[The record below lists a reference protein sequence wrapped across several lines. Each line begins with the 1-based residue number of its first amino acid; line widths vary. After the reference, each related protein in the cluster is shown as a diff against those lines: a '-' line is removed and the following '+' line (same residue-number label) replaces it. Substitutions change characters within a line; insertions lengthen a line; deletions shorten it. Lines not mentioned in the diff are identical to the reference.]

1 MRRKVFS
8 FTDATFVCCIVAIVL
23 ATSTESNRGHVNR
36 TGLWSSNDFENNEP
50 RYDHCFV
57 EEGLCLDFTEYI
69 DDFFRLASEFFLR
82 NELDP
87 MTIPDIHRSFRLPF
101 LFLPTSYDE
110 LTYYF
115 SSGSLYYLSEF
126 KRAGGAIGV
135 YKDETLSIDASIAF
149 DSILFTYDYFVRLLF
164 LENYGRIIAEATS
177 IRLDIGVDFNI
188 IDCKFVLRK
197 LRLTSVES
205 MTMTLHGNS
214 MAERLIIP
222 ITNVGIRLVKKL
234 LTEEIEKIAT
244 EMFQEHIELM
254 NENISPWK
262 ILTLLATT

>member
-8 FTDATFVCCIVAIVL
+8 FTDATFVCCIVAIVF
-23 ATSTESNRGHVNR
+23 ATSTEPNTGHVNR
-36 TGLWSSNDFENNEP
+36 TGLWSSNDFENKEP
-50 RYDHCFV
+50 RYNRCFV
-57 EEGLCLDFTEYI
+57 EEGLCLDLTEYI
-69 DDFFRLASEFFLR
+69 DDFSRLASEFFLT

-87 MTIPDIHRSFRLPF
+87 LTIPDIHRSFRLPF
-101 LFLPTSYDE
+101 LFLPTTHDE

-135 YKDETLSIDASIAF
+135 YRDKTLSIDANIAF
-149 DSILFTYDYFVRLLF
+149 DSILFTYNYFVKLLF
-164 LENYGRIIAEATS
+164 LEKYGRIVAEAAS

-197 LRLTSVES
+197 LKLTNIES
-205 MTMTLHGNS
+205 MTMTIHGS
-214 MAERLIIP
+214 SLAERLIIP

-234 LTEEIEKIAT
+234 LTEEIEKLAT
-244 EMFQEHIELM
+244 AMFQEYIELM

-262 ILTLLATT
+262 ILMLLTTT